1 MTSVSSWYDCH
12 QATGTTAAVTGK
24 QTLCRTVTLFC
35 SLSLSLSLSPQKT
48 AGPPSGRDHLLISV
62 FIVDLLGFNM

>member
-1 MTSVSSWYDCH
+1 VTSVSSWYDCH

-35 SLSLSLSLSPQKT
+35 SLSLSPQKT